1 LLSDSSDS
9 TFILAASEQDESY
22 FVSYAVKVSK
32 MKGWRLAG
40 ELATQLESFDDLK
53 SELGNDI
60 ETSEKSLELKRTS
73 RRIEIVTKENS
84 KRKKY

>member
-1 LLSDSSDS
+1 LESDS
-9 TFILAASEQDESY
+9 LDEAQ
-22 FVSYAVKVSK
+22 FDTYALKVSK

-40 ELATQLESFDDLK
+40 ELADQLETFDVLK
-53 SELGNDI
+53 SEGAESDA
-60 ETSEKSLELKRTS
+60 ELKKTS